1 MDKIAKACYNTKMT
15 KTLSPRELQAVAL
28 DNFWDNNLYGLPD
41 DVVKDMGYVPIN
53 EIADIGRT
61 IVGAVV
67 EDDTTTEGQA
77 SKPEIGGN
85 VISID
90 RSPYRPTQDVLDEAK
105 SRHPAGRRRHIE
117 TDPQSTTWRLTPQQ
131 REAGLSGVEN
141 ARKILNKPDENDQT
155 N

>member
-41 DVVKDMGYVPIN
+41 DVVEDMGYVPFHK
-53 EIADIGRT
+53 IAEIGRT
-61 IVGAVV
+61 TVGAAFKG
-67 EDDTTTEGQA
+67 DTTTEEQA
-77 SKPEIGGN
+77 PQPELAE
-85 VISID
+85 VINID
-90 RSPYRPTQDVLDEAK
+90 RSPYNPTQYDLTEAK
-105 SRHPAGRRRHIE
+105 SRHPAGRRRYIE

-131 REAGLSGVEN
+131 RQAGLSGVEN